1 MCSLYH
7 VYLGCS
13 NLDKRRMGDLMYNEQ
28 VANNCQEII
37 NASSELQQMVA
48 EMMEAE
54 NKRNRV
60 GGFFAS

>member
-1 MCSLYH
+1 
-7 VYLGCS
+7 
-13 NLDKRRMGDLMYNEQ
+13 MYNEQ
-28 VANNCQEII
+28 VTKNYQEII
-37 NASSELQQMVA
+37 NASSELQQMVS

>member
-1 MCSLYH
+1 
-7 VYLGCS
+7 
-13 NLDKRRMGDLMYNEQ
+13 MYNEQ
-28 VANNCQEII
+28 VTKNYQEIVS
-37 NASSELQQMVA
+37 ASTELQQMVS